1 MVEGLAS
8 VSKMAFAMLRTIPAI
23 LLVVGLVLLG
33 ACQPNEIVVEVTR
46 LVETENPVEVTRVVP
61 ETVVQEAT
69 RLVVEE
75 VEVEVVLEVTKEPL
89 GTAARPVQLLFPPN
103 YDAELIAQRSVP
115 LVEALSEATGFQFR
129 AGILDSEQA
138 MIDLMCAAPA
148 DTIGFLSP
156 AGYVIAHDQ
165 CNIQA
170 GSVAVGDDG
179 LPARTGMIV
188 ARRDSEIDDLASL
201 QDMQW
206 AVPNE
211 ASLSDY
217 LYFSALLQES
227 DIELDQIVPVN
238 GESVAM
244 LAVFNED
251 VDMATAEF
259 IPPILPFE
267 ESLWDREVDDPEPWR
282 ALGLEPE
289 RSPIGYVRVNGD
301 PENGGYRVRDARS
314 RVIDVAP
321 DIFNET
327 QIVALSA
334 PIPNETIVFG
344 RDFPLALARQ
354 IEAELSDFVV
364 SDACQTS
371 LCSSDFYGWKDLAAA
386 QDEAYDPIRFVQ
398 ETLDLTSDQLLEVE
412 P

>member
-1 MVEGLAS
+1 
-8 VSKMAFAMLRTIPAI
+8 
-23 LLVVGLVLLG
+23 
-33 ACQPNEIVVEVTR
+33 
-46 LVETENPVEVTRVVP
+46 
-61 ETVVQEAT
+61 
-69 RLVVEE
+69 
-75 VEVEVVLEVTKEPL
+75 
-89 GTAARPVQLLFPPN
+89 
-103 YDAELIAQRSVP
+103 
-115 LVEALSEATGFQFR
+115 
-129 AGILDSEQA
+129 

-165 CNIQA
+165 CDIQA

-179 LPARTGMIV
+179 LPARMGMIV
-188 ARRDSEIDDLASL
+188 ARRDSDIDNLDSL
-201 QDMQW
+201 QDVQW

-217 LYFSALLQES
+217 LYFQALLQAS
-227 DIELDQIVPVN
+227 DIEVGEIVPVN

-259 IPPILPFE
+259 VPPILPFE

-282 ALGLEPE
+282 VLGLSPE

-314 RVIDVAP
+314 RIIDVAP
-321 DIFNET
+321 EIFDET

-334 PIPNETIVFG
+334 PIPNRTIAYG

-354 IEAELSDFVV
+354 IEAEMADFVV
-364 SDACQTS
+364 SEACQTS
-371 LCSSDFYGWKDLAAA
+371 LCSSDFYGWKDLTVAL
-386 QDEAYDPIRFVQ
+386 DEAYEPIRFVR
-398 ETLDLTSDQLLEVE
+398 ETLDLTSDELLEVE